1 MDKKLFCDLV
11 QSLKEAVAISK
22 GKAKPSR
29 VFVAEAGGRARK
41 PTKRKPSQ

>member
-1 MDKKLFCDLV
+1 MDKKLFGELV

-29 VFVAEAGGRARK
+29 VSVVEARSRARK
-41 PTKRKPSQ
+41 PTKRTPSQ